1 VLAFL
6 HDGGEGRA
14 ERHRDS
20 GEEGGGANDTLGF
33 THTGCSCASSDR
45 CSLVVQRPC
54 RALLASSMRVPGAV
68 AVECANG
75 AAVCKQF
82 IENMPP
88 STRDTPSSS
97 RVSHQCKHHSEPCNL
112 CRHFTVGRVLAGGG
126 RRARPHWLKN
136 EEEGARGEVKGQ
148 WRSVADQVSVHPLWV
163 CAAWPSAQFD
173 FSS

>member
-1 VLAFL
+1 MVLAFL

-88 STRDTPSSS
+88 SKRHPKQLESESSMQTSFRALQLVPPLHGWSCARWRWKAHAPSL
-97 RVSHQCKHHSEPCNL
+97 V
-112 CRHFTVGRVLAGGG
+112 
-126 RRARPHWLKN
+126 
-136 EEEGARGEVKGQ
+136 EE
-148 WRSVADQVSVHPLWV
+148 
-163 CAAWPSAQFD
+163 
-173 FSS
+173 